1 MRTVAC
7 EGRCFVLSANQCI
20 TRKNLPDWIKT
31 PNTNRANPR
40 NLPDNA
46 TTDAPATQPRRSS
59 IVTRTEDNHEIT
71 WPSPDAKSPPP
82 ASATSHVANG
92 FFPSPLNTTVTPAP
106 SKPQPTTKS
115 ATSVQDSSDDE
126 FVSPG
131 GSCIISPTGA
141 ILAGP
146 LWQVEDGGI
155 LAVTVDFEDCER
167 GRLDLDVAGSYGRG
181 DAFRLEVVGLDIS
194 PPPT

>member
-7 EGRCFVLSANQCI
+7 EGRCFVLSANQCM
-20 TRKNLPDWIKT
+20 TRKNLPDWIKGVKT
-31 PNTNRANPR
+31 PHSNGTNPPNP
-40 NLPDNA
+40 PDNA
-46 TTDAPATQPRRSS
+46 APHVPVMQPRRSS
-59 IVTRTEDNHEIT
+59 VVTRTEDNHEIT

-82 ASATSHVANG
+82 ASATTHVANG
-92 FFPSPLNTTVTPAP
+92 FFPSPLSTTASP
-106 SKPQPTTKS
+106 SSSRPQPPTKL
-115 ATSVQDSSDDE
+115 AQDNSDDE
-126 FVSPG
+126 FISPG
-131 GSCIISPTGA
+131 GSCIIGPTGV

-146 LWQVEDGGI
+146 LWEVEDGGI

-181 DAFRLEVVGLDIS
+181 DAFRLEVAGLDIS